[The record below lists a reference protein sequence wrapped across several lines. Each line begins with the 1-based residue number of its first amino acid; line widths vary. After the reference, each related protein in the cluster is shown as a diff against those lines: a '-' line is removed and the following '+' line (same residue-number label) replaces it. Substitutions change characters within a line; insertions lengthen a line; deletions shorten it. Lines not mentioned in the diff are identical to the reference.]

1 MGCCMKKGEN
11 HWSRGSW
18 FSLWQLW
25 WPNIISEFCLT
36 CWEWDKSDPG
46 HKGFRTVVRTL
57 KDDHHDV
64 VCFWSLLVM
73 KKHTWS
79 YSKELHLK
87 IAVCMCYSLLTF
99 SVKCLLV
106 LYFLLIFVFFI
117 VLCLFVLLLQ
127 WFMYTCVLSSLQC
140 SLFVTGYLYYHFVLL
155 FIKMLEVSHHSYS
168 NTTVL
173 WPFIACFEVC
183 SNY

>member
-1 MGCCMKKGEN
+1 
-11 HWSRGSW
+11 
-18 FSLWQLW
+18 
-25 WPNIISEFCLT
+25 
-36 CWEWDKSDPG
+36 
-46 HKGFRTVVRTL
+46 
-57 KDDHHDV
+57 
-64 VCFWSLLVM
+64 M

-173 WPFIACFEVC
+173 
-183 SNY
+183 